1 MHVCGCVGGWGIFL
15 LQKVLEA
22 FMIILSLLELLYL
35 LSLHAGIFG
44 PKYGPTYGSG
54 YGNNA
59 AGTGLGGPKAANYG
73 TPAASAV

>member
-1 MHVCGCVGGWGIFL
+1 MCVCVWVGGGIFL

-22 FMIILSLLELLYL
+22 FMIILSLFELLYL

-44 PKYGPTYGSG
+44 SKYGPTYGSG

-59 AGTGLGGPKAANYG
+59 AGTGVGGPKAGNYG